1 MDWLNRASCKDL
13 DNNIFINPNRKKY
26 SDITIWN
33 ANVTCKNCPV
43 NIDCLTYA
51 LDNDLEY
58 GLYALPER
66 VRRRIRKKID
76 LLDYVLKSYKT
87 LEVMEPKF
95 DKKGKLVKKRCLRCN
110 RFVKGFSKDN
120 SNWGGFNHIC
130 ISCYLETKDKKRI
143 DKLLDRD
150 KASQSM
156 PVFDSYGKLVSKKC
170 TKCWKRQSYDDFS
183 NRPAGIGGKTSW
195 CKGCTRDNLK
205 KWLDKKKLDNVKT

>member
-1 MDWLNRASCKDL
+1 MKWLNRASCKDVDTNL
-13 DNNIFINPNRKKY
+13 FINPSRRKY
-26 SDITIWN
+26 SDLNIWN
-33 ANVTCKNCPV
+33 AYKMCRECPV

-66 VRRRIRKKID
+66 VRRRIRKKSD
-76 LLDYVLKSYKT
+76 LRKYMLDTFKT
-87 LEVMEPKF
+87 MDVIEPAF
-95 DKKGKLVKKRCLRCN
+95 DNKGKLLRKRCLRCH
-110 RFVKGFSKDN
+110 RLVKGYSKDN

-130 ISCYLETKDKKRI
+130 ISCYISIKDKKRV

-156 PVFDSYGKLVSKKC
+156 PIFDSYGNLESKRC
-170 TKCWKRQSYDDFS
+170 TKCWVRQDANSFS

-205 KWLDKKKLDNVKT
+205 KWLDKKKIDNE

>member
-1 MDWLNRASCKDL
+1 MKWLNRASCKDVDTNL
-13 DNNIFINPNRKKY
+13 FINPSRRKY
-26 SDITIWN
+26 SDLNIWN
-33 ANVTCKNCPV
+33 TNKMCRECPV

-66 VRRRIRKKID
+66 VRRRIRKKSD
-76 LLDYVLKSYKT
+76 LNKYMVDTFKT
-87 LEVMEPKF
+87 MDVIEPAF
-95 DKKGKLVKKRCLRCN
+95 DNKGKLLRKRCLRCH
-110 RFVKGFSKDN
+110 RLVKGYSKDN
-120 SNWGGFNHIC
+120 SNLGGYNHIC
-130 ISCYLETKDKKRI
+130 ISCYISIKDKKRV

-156 PVFDSYGKLVSKKC
+156 PIFDSYGSLESKRC
-170 TKCWKRQSYDDFS
+170 TKCWVRQDNNSFS

-205 KWLDKKKLDNVKT
+205 KWLDKKKIDNE

>member
-1 MDWLNRASCKDL
+1 MKWLNRASCKDVDTNL
-13 DNNIFINPNRKKY
+13 FINPSRRKY
-26 SDITIWN
+26 SDLNIWN
-33 ANVTCKNCPV
+33 AYKMCRECPV

-66 VRRRIRKKID
+66 VRRRIRKKSD
-76 LLDYVLKSYKT
+76 LNKYMLDTFKT
-87 LEVMEPKF
+87 MDVIEPAF
-95 DKKGKLVKKRCLRCN
+95 DNKGKLLRKRCLRCH
-110 RFVKGFSKDN
+110 RLVKGYSKDN

-130 ISCYLETKDKKRI
+130 ISCYISIKDKKRV

-156 PVFDSYGKLVSKKC
+156 PIFDSYGNLESKRC
-170 TKCWKRQSYDDFS
+170 TKCWVRQDANSFS

-205 KWLDKKKLDNVKT
+205 KWLDKKKIDNE

>member
-1 MDWLNRASCKDL
+1 MKWLNRASCKDVDTNL
-13 DNNIFINPNRKKY
+13 FINPSRRKY
-26 SDITIWN
+26 SDLNIWN
-33 ANVTCKNCPV
+33 AYKMCRECPV

-66 VRRRIRKKID
+66 VRRRIRKKTD
-76 LLDYVLKSYKT
+76 LRKYMLDTFKT
-87 LEVMEPKF
+87 MDVIEPAF
-95 DKKGKLVKKRCLRCN
+95 DNKGKLLRKRCLRCH
-110 RFVKGFSKDN
+110 RLVKGYSKDN

-130 ISCYLETKDKKRI
+130 ISCYISIKDKKRV

-156 PVFDSYGKLVSKKC
+156 PIFDSYGNLESKRC
-170 TKCWKRQSYDDFS
+170 TKCWVRQDANSFS

-205 KWLDKKKLDNVKT
+205 KWLDKKKIDNE